1 MKSWREKKEEI
12 GNTASSGAIAGLGSP
27 PDDFPVVRK
36 KKKKLDG
43 RTKEFRE
50 KVKQLEKQRRAR
62 QVKELKKKYNVLLGY

>member
-43 RTKEFRE
+43 R
-50 KVKQLEKQRRAR
+50 
-62 QVKELKKKYNVLLGY
+62 

>member
-12 GNTASSGAIAGLGSP
+12 GNTASSGAIVGLGSP

-43 RTKEFRE
+43 RSREFKE